1 MKTTRVFFG
10 AMVLLAAAAPRPALA
25 ARDFSRGNIEAVD
38 WSANQIAIRSGQ
50 GRTITYLVSPSASV
64 KFTDCPECFPNPSL
78 RDLAPPMYVHF
89 QFEDLDVDE
98 IVSFDVKEIGSAPR
112 RVSAGRPVAPVAPLP
127 GGGSAQDLKVKILSM
142 DERRG
147 TFTADVAGRRQTFR
161 AASTGDL
168 RDFREGDLA
177 VITVERRGNEDL
189 VTRMQAAGRT
199 GRVTT
204 IDKNRGEVG
213 IEVNGRERFYRVEN
227 SRMLDRVKEGDRV
240 TFDVETRNGREV
252 VTTLE
257 R

>member
-1 MKTTRVFFG
+1 MKTRVLFG
-10 AMVLLAAAAPRPALA
+10 ALALLAVVAPRPALA

-38 WSANQIAIRSGQ
+38 WNVMQVAVRSSQ
-50 GRTITYLVSPSASV
+50 GRVITYKVAPNASV
-64 KFTDCPECFPNPSL
+64 KFTDCPECFPSPSL

-112 RVSAGRPVAPVAPLP
+112 RVTAGGLPAPVAPPLP
-127 GGGSAQDLKVKILSM
+127 AGSAQDLKVKILTV

-147 TFTADVAGRRQTFR
+147 TFTADVAGRRQAFR
-161 AASTGDL
+161 AASSNDL

-189 VTRMQAAGRT
+189 VTQMRAAGRT

-204 IDKNRGEVG
+204 IDKSRGEVG
-213 IEVNGRERFYRVEN
+213 IDVNGRERFYRVEN
-227 SRMLDRVKEGDRV
+227 NRMLDRVKEGDRV